1 MKVVIECPYC
11 ESRLEIASSLAQS
24 KVKCQ
29 LCKNEFD
36 AATNQVK
43 AAPVAKPTPALGA
56 QPPVARPVSSPPPI
70 AKVISGVEAEPQG
83 APVGQDLGAAEPV
96 FSTGITR
103 STITRARLKRKR
115 SPLIPIIMGLA
126 VLASAIALVVVL
138 SNIESGKEQTAQ
150 KSTAKADDKK
160 DDETEQEVPSGL
172 PGSESKQEKSPNAKG
187 KEKTG
192 SSIFRDNGV
201 SDAVVEPPTNAPPD
215 KPPKLSAYG
224 YFSLEDIERFWRTNS
239 NFVVR
244 LKVDLGSTS
253 HYVSGIIVDRR
264 GWVATSLAGVQ
275 NAKEI
280 EIQVASDNL
289 REFGGIRL
297 SSTDSVQ
304 GVLAKDPEHDLV
316 LLAINRELVRSLS
329 EVPIGSTESLVEG
342 VHLIQCSAPGKENFA
357 WPNEVRFSR
366 SQKYNELDFDFKTQ
380 VDDQKFNRGLDYFFH
395 NGYSDTCVG
404 APLLDQKGTLFGINS
419 SINDTSSKVMII
431 PAEAIKALAASE
443 IDGVMGLSTLAN

>member
-1 MKVVIECPYC
+1 MIECPYC
-11 ESRLEIASSLAQS
+11 ESRVEIDSSLAQS

-43 AAPVAKPTPALGA
+43 AVAPDVKPTPALSA
-56 QPPVARPVSSPPPI
+56 PPPVTRPVSSTPPI
-70 AKVISGVEAEPQG
+70 AKVLSGAERESQG
-83 APVGQDLGAAEPV
+83 ASVAQNSGAAESPA

-103 STITRARLKRKR
+103 STVTRARLKRKR
-115 SPLIPIIMGLA
+115 SPVVLILMGLA

-138 SNIESGKEQTAQ
+138 SNIDSGKKQI
-150 KSTAKADDKK
+150 AKKGTSKVGDKK
-160 DDETEQEVPSGL
+160 DDETEQELSAEL
-172 PGSESKQEKSPNAKG
+172 SKQEDPTKTIG
-187 KEKTG
+187 KEKAG
-192 SSIFRDNGV
+192 SSIFRDGGV
-201 SDAVVEPPTNAPPD
+201 SDDVVEPPTNAPPD
-215 KPPKLSAYG
+215 KPPKLSTYS
-224 YFSLEDIERFWRTNS
+224 YFNLEDIERFWRTNS

-264 GWVATSLAGVQ
+264 GWVVTSLTGVQ

-280 EIQVASDNL
+280 EVQIASDNL
-289 REFGGIRL
+289 HAFGGIRL
-297 SSTDSVQ
+297 NSTDSVQ

-329 EVPIGSTESLVEG
+329 EVPIGSTDSLVEG
-342 VHLIQCSAPGKENFA
+342 AHLIQCAAPGKENFA

-366 SQKYNELDFDFKTQ
+366 RQKYEDLDFDFKTQ
-380 VDDQKFNRGLDYFFH
+380 VDDQKYNRELDYIFH

-404 APLLDQKGTLFGINS
+404 APLLDQKGMLFGINS
-419 SINDTSSKVMII
+419 SINDRSSKVMVI

-443 IDGVMGLSTLAN
+443 VDDVMGLSTLAK

>member
-11 ESRLEIASSLAQS
+11 ESRLEIALSLAQS

-43 AAPVAKPTPALGA
+43 AVAPDVKPTPALSA
-56 QPPVARPVSSPPPI
+56 PPPVTRPVSSTPPI
-70 AKVISGVEAEPQG
+70 AKVLSGAERESQG
-83 APVGQDLGAAEPV
+83 ASVAQNSGAAESPA

-103 STITRARLKRKR
+103 STVTRARLKRKR
-115 SPLIPIIMGLA
+115 SPVVLILMGLA

-138 SNIESGKEQTAQ
+138 SNIDSGKKQI
-150 KSTAKADDKK
+150 AKKGTSKVGDKK
-160 DDETEQEVPSGL
+160 DDETEQELSAEL
-172 PGSESKQEKSPNAKG
+172 SKQEDPTKTIG
-187 KEKTG
+187 KEKAG
-192 SSIFRDNGV
+192 SSIFRDGGV
-201 SDAVVEPPTNAPPD
+201 SDDVVEPPTNAPPD
-215 KPPKLSAYG
+215 KPPKLSTYS
-224 YFSLEDIERFWRTNS
+224 YFNLEDIERFWRTNS

-264 GWVATSLAGVQ
+264 GWVVTSLTGVQ

-280 EIQVASDNL
+280 EVQIASDNL
-289 REFGGIRL
+289 HAFGGIRL
-297 SSTDSVQ
+297 NSTDSVQ

-316 LLAINRELVRSLS
+316 LLAINRELVRSWS

-342 VHLIQCSAPGKENFA
+342 AHLIQCAAPGKENFA

-366 SQKYNELDFDFKTQ
+366 RQKYGDLDFDFKSQ
-380 VDDQKFNRGLDYFFH
+380 VDDQKYNRELDYVFH

-404 APLLDQKGTLFGINS
+404 APLLDQKGMLFGINS
-419 SINDTSSKVMII
+419 SINDGASKVMVI
-431 PAEAIKALAASE
+431 PAEAIKALAGSE
-443 IDGVMGLSTLAN
+443 VDDVMGLSTLAK

>member
-11 ESRLEIASSLAQS
+11 ESRLEIALSLAQS

-36 AATNQVK
+36 AATNQVR
-43 AAPVAKPTPALGA
+43 AVAPLEKPTPALGA
-56 QPPVARPVSSPPPI
+56 QPPVARPVSSSPPI
-70 AKVISGVEAEPQG
+70 AKVVEASPQV
-83 APVGQDLGAAEPV
+83 APEVQDLGAAESPT

-115 SPLIPIIMGLA
+115 SPLIPIIMGLT

-138 SNIESGKEQTAQ
+138 SNIESGKKQVAQ
-150 KSTAKADDKK
+150 NDTVKG
-160 DDETEQEVPSGL
+160 DDEKEGESEQEVSAEL
-172 PGSESKQEKSPNAKG
+172 PGSDSKQEVRAKTLANAKT
-187 KEKTG
+187 E

-201 SDAVVEPPTNAPPD
+201 SDTVVEPPTNAPPD
-215 KPPKLSAYG
+215 KPPKLSVYS
-224 YFSLEDIERFWRTNS
+224 YFSLEDIERFWRANS

-280 EIQVASDNL
+280 EVQIASDNL
-289 REFGGIRL
+289 RAFGGIRL
-297 SSTDSVQ
+297 NSTDSVQ

-329 EVPIGSTESLVEG
+329 EVPIGSTDSLVEG
-342 VHLIQCSAPGKENFA
+342 AHLIQCAAPGKENFA

-366 SQKYNELDFDFKTQ
+366 RQKYEDLYFDFKTQ
-380 VDDQKFNRGLDYFFH
+380 VDDQKYNRELDYIFH

-404 APLLDQKGTLFGINS
+404 APLLDQKGMLFGINS
-419 SINDTSSKVMII
+419 SINDRSSKVMVI

-443 IDGVMGLSTLAN
+443 VDDVMGLSTLAK